1 MVRSIV
7 RSAVAERV
15 ETLPGKHFRDFRVPV
30 PGAVP
35 GVSRGSTTLGVVVEP
50 AEPLAPARDEVT
62 RYLCAAAHL
71 DPEFADSAV
80 REFLGSPNRA
90 IPPSPGVDGDAVLRE
105 ALAARGR
112 RVLRDAALL
121 LLLVVALL
129 TEPLVVVLWLLVGLP
144 FAFRKPDPRRG
155 GKQQQ
160 NQGAL
165 IALGVMGLVL
175 VYVLISLEEYN
186 SAPRSRYAREPELIP
201 GIDSEFFVFAAIFF
215 LLALLLLLADRLAVH
230 NLVFTSFQRGNF
242 TGAKRSHRWFGEWR
256 FSADNVRA
264 HEKCLEELRRAAV
277 PDDRPRT
284 VVYRGERPFVGAGLV
299 YDPWS
304 LALTLDPAGEP
315 ERVGGG
321 RQVDVDLTELYEALA
336 HGLTELVRPSSLSP
350 SGRLTGLRATEQVVA
365 SAAELANRADDP
377 RAAGLLPGSH
387 GRPPLTLTAERAAG
401 IAREPQEWLRYF
413 RCFQVES
420 WDRQLVVTWY
430 LHLGCDDGRLYVEWT
445 PTVLMPV
452 RAAYKD
458 IDATRPTVL
467 KPVREALSR
476 ALALPLSVLG
486 RARALVTRLA
496 GPSRSPSPSER
507 YGAERSLRELGA
519 GDVVLDYFQR
529 ADLERYAKLMDRQLL
544 RTLGR
549 YLERK
554 GVTTTEFMRQATQV
568 ADRHI
573 HIKGSVS
580 GNVFIGDRNTVGE
593 NAKEDN
599 RK

>member
-1 MVRSIV
+1 M
-7 RSAVAERV
+7 
-15 ETLPGKHFRDFRVPV
+15 
-30 PGAVP
+30 
-35 GVSRGSTTLGVVVEP
+35 EP
-50 AEPLAPARDEVT
+50 AERLAPARDEVT

-90 IPPSPGVDGDAVLRE
+90 IPPSPGVDSEAVLRE

-144 FAFRKPDPRRG
+144 FAFRKPDPRRA

-160 NQGAL
+160 GVL
-165 IALGVMGLVL
+165 IALGVMGVFL
-175 VYVLISLEEYN
+175 VYVLIALEEYN
-186 SAPRSRYAREPELIP
+186 SPRSRYAREPELIP
-201 GIDSEFFVFAAIFF
+201 GVDGEFFVLAAIFF
-215 LLALLLLLADRLAVH
+215 LLALLLLLADRFAVH

-242 TGAKRSHRWFGEWR
+242 TGAKRTRSWFGEWR

-264 HEKCLEELRRAAV
+264 REKGLEVLRRAAV
-277 PDDRPRT
+277 PDDRPRI
-284 VVYRGERPFVGAGLV
+284 VVYRGERPFVGTGLV

-304 LALTLDPAGEP
+304 LALTLDPADEP
-315 ERVGGG
+315 G
-321 RQVDVDLTELYEALA
+321 RPVDVDLGELYEALA
-336 HGLTELVRPSSLSP
+336 HGLTELVGPSSLSP

-365 SAAELANRADDP
+365 SAAELANRVDDP
-377 RAAGLLPGSH
+377 RATGLLPGAH
-387 GRPPLTLTAERAAG
+387 GRPPHTLPAERADG
-401 IAREPQEWLRYF
+401 VAREPQEWLRYF

-452 RAAYKD
+452 RAVYKD
-458 IDATRPTVL
+458 IDATRPTPL
-467 KPVREALSR
+467 KPVREAL
-476 ALALPLSVLG
+476 
-486 RARALVTRLA
+486 ARALSLPLTAFSRARRLVSRLV
-496 GPSRSPSPSER
+496 GPSRSLSPSER
-507 YGAERSLRELGA
+507 YGAESSLRELGA
-519 GDVVLDYFQR
+519 GDEVLDYFQR

-549 YLERK
+549 YLERR

-593 NAKEDN
+593 DGKKDD